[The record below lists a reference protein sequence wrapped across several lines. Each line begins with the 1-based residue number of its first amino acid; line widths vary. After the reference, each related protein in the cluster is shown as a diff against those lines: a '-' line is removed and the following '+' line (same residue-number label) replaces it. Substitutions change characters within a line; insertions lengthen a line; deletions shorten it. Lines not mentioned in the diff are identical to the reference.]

1 VATGAWG
8 LCFPRPTTVPG
19 SAIAG
24 SALTSRSSNFSH
36 PRAGYRNRHYA
47 YRHTALGLDKAW
59 QQKYAALNTPLGF
72 RAYQET
78 NTPDLR
84 YPLAPN
90 NYARINEQY
99 YVGNTIGGGVEY
111 APSYFPEG
119 ASVPYVWG
127 SSATTMNRDVSAIG
141 WTPSPD
147 AGGGNS
153 SVQTIVKTMGGVFQ
167 STFLDGRLVGT
178 FGLREDKVYDH
189 NAPFSTLTAD
199 LRRYDFTASNQWRD
213 GWRLAKGT
221 TKNLS
226 IVARPFRDFRF
237 LQSRI
242 SGGSGFSRFLAEAVS
257 SLSLSYNKADNFIAQ
272 GPAYDL
278 LLNPLPNQTGS
289 TKDLGF
295 WMTMLEGRLSLRYVH
310 HNTLQ
315 LDLRNGDITTMA
327 QRVMRYEGFV
337 SNDRWNLRKQVTA
350 WLGGVATNDQVAAA
364 IKMPVALYNGLQT
377 IVANNTYAAAMDME
391 SKGDELEINYNP
403 TRNWTVSASVT
414 KTESINS
421 AVGSAVDDYIAQRL
435 QVWETL
441 EDPRFTAANDPNAGT
456 ANAIPTGATGHL
468 LWRYIR
474 GTPFTTLADY
484 DANNSA
490 ATNYAGNLDAPMAV
504 FRQMIGRPR
513 PQIRKYSVKF
523 NTRYQ
528 LSGLTENK
536 ILRNMSVGGS
546 VRWTDK
552 GSIGFYGLGY
562 DPAKDLRLPA
572 NRILQLDPNRPI
584 YSPAET
590 YVDLFVTYK
599 TRLFRD
605 KIRAAFQL
613 NVRNVGESGGGLQAT
628 SAFLDGSP
636 STYRIVDPR
645 QFILSAAFE
654 L

>member
-1 VATGAWG
+1 
-8 LCFPRPTTVPG
+8 L
-19 SAIAG
+19 
-24 SALTSRSSNFSH
+24 
-36 PRAGYRNRHYA
+36 
-47 YRHTALGLDKAW
+47 
-59 QQKYAALNTPLGF
+59 QQ
-72 RAYQET
+72 
-78 NTPDLR
+78 
-84 YPLAPN
+84 
-90 NYARINEQY
+90 
-99 YVGNTIGGGVEY
+99 
-111 APSYFPEG
+111 
-119 ASVPYVWG
+119 
-127 SSATTMNRDVSAIG
+127 
-141 WTPSPD
+141 
-147 AGGGNS
+147 
-153 SVQTIVKTMGGVFQ
+153 
-167 STFLDGRLVGT
+167 
-178 FGLREDKVYDH
+178 
-189 NAPFSTLTAD
+189 
-199 LRRYDFTASNQWRD
+199 
-213 GWRLAKGT
+213 
-221 TKNLS
+221 
-226 IVARPFRDFRF
+226 IVA
-237 LQSRI
+237 
-242 SGGSGFSRFLAEAVS
+242 A
-257 SLSLSYNKADNFIAQ
+257 
-272 GPAYDL
+272 
-278 LLNPLPNQTGS
+278 
-289 TKDLGF
+289 
-295 WMTMLEGRLSLRYVH
+295 
-310 HNTLQ
+310 
-315 LDLRNGDITTMA
+315 
-327 QRVMRYEGFV
+327 
-337 SNDRWNLRKQVTA
+337 
-350 WLGGVATNDQVAAA
+350 
-364 IKMPVALYNGLQT
+364 
-377 IVANNTYAAAMDME
+377 NTYAAAMDME